1 MVPESI
7 IVGALMIADTGV
19 WSLIILRILTG

>member
-1 MVPESI
+1 MIPQGI

-19 WSLIILRILTG
+19 WSLNILRILTG